1 MVLERVAIT
10 PFPFDDALPATGVT
24 PGTAALVAE
33 PSIIALFA
41 SDVAELLIIAL
52 LASDVAELPI
62 IALLASGRIGIA
74 HRTVTVH
81 RVGAGRVGIGQIGSG
96 RVASS
101 ALASAPLA
109 SVALASAPLALASFV
124 ASDGMLCVEGLFAS
138 TAAFGVLLA
147 VK

>member
-62 IALLASGRIGIA
+62 IALLASVELESLIA
-74 HRTVTVH
+74 LLPSIALEPVALESARLEV
-81 RVGAGRVGIGQIGSG
+81 AAL
-96 RVASS
+96 ASS

-109 SVALASAPLALASFV
+109 SVALASDPLALASFV
-124 ASDGMLCVEGLFAS
+124 ASDGMLCVEELFAS